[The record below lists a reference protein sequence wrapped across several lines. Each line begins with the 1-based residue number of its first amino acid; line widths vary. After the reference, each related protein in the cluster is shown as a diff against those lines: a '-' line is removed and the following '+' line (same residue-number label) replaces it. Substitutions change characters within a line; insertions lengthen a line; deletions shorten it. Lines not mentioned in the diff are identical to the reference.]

1 MSTASSPIRQPT
13 TLAHNVAGLLSNV
26 EIFNVTKCDA
36 NYHLCAPAGGGY
48 KAQWFDREK
57 LHRRLEGE
65 NSQNYFFLMP
75 DHLDYLTGLGLLE
88 G

>member
-1 MSTASSPIRQPT
+1 VTRTITYA
-13 TLAHNVAGLLSNV
+13 LLR
-26 EIFNVTKCDA
+26 
-36 NYHLCAPAGGGY
+36 GGGY

-57 LHRRLEGE
+57 LHCRLEGE